1 MRVKEPEV
9 AVVSSVDIAADERRL
24 KVDES
29 RKAVYRTVSTNIMTR
44 AWSEAEGRVVSC
56 DIAYLDRQSLL
67 NWLSENQDRSL
78 RAVLALLGH
87 KLSE

>member
-9 AVVSSVDIAADERRL
+9 AVEITAEPVADERRI
-24 KVDES
+24 KVDEV
-29 RKAVYRTVSTNIMTR
+29 RKSTYRTICTNIMTR

-67 NWLSENQDRSL
+67 NWLAENQDRSN
-78 RAVLALLGH
+78 RSVLVLLGH
-87 KLSE
+87 RLSE